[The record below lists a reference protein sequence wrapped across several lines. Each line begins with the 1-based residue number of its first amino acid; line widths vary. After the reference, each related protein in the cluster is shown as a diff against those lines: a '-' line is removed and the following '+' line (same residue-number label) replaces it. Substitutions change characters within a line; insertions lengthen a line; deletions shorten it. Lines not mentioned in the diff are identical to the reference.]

1 MLDRDRTVS
10 TPSDSGGTVLSA
22 DVEFKGS
29 LKFKD
34 QLRINGRFEG
44 ELNSSGTVHVGP
56 QGDVKA
62 EIDVGSAVVEGTVEG
77 NITASDRVELRSTA
91 RMMGDIKASKLI
103 VEEGVVF
110 VGRCDVSSERAGATE
125 RHRARRDES
134 ESEPAQTEIEVGL
147 GA

>member
-10 TPSDSGGTVLSA
+10 PSSEGGGTVLSA

-44 ELNSSGTVHVGP
+44 ELNSAGTVHVGP

-62 EIDVGSAVVEGTVEG
+62 EIDVGGAIVEGKVEG
-77 NITASDRVELRSTA
+77 NITAGDRVELRSTA
-91 RMMGDIKASKLI
+91 RMMGDIRASKLV

-110 VGRCDVSSERAGATE
+110 VGRCEVSSDRTKVPERRNTKK
-125 RHRARRDES
+125 DEP
-134 ESEPAQTEIEVGL
+134 ESAQTEIEVGL